1 MPSRS
6 ASIRFTLL
14 ALASYSAEGINIPAE
29 TRFDSGEMN
38 YDEGIGYTQIDVVES
53 DERTLAAGANEDID
67 LVGVLTDGIGVQ
79 SPAKIVLIAII
90 NYSTTQ
96 TLQASKAASNGWAGF
111 ASGTTDTFPVDPAY
125 NASRPGMLIKH
136 SPRGVAVTA
145 GTGDKINIANPS
157 GATATYRIIVL
168 GRSA

>member
-6 ASIRFTLL
+6 ASLRLSIL
-14 ALASYSAEGINIPAE
+14 ALAGYAAEGVAIPAE
-29 TRFDSGEMN
+29 TKFDSGEMN
-38 YDEGIGYTQIDVVES
+38 YDEGVGYTQLDCIMS
-53 DERTLAAGANEDID
+53 DERTLSASSNEDID
-67 LVGVLTDGIGVQ
+67 LVGVLTDGVGVQ
-79 SPAKIVLIAII
+79 SPAKILAVAII

-96 TLQASKAASNGWAGF
+96 TLQVSKAASNGWAGF

-125 NASRPGMLIKH
+125 NNSRPGILFKH

-157 GATATYRIIVL
+157 GASATYRIIVL

>member
-1 MPSRS
+1 MPSRT
-6 ASIRFTLL
+6 ASLRLTIL
-14 ALASYSAEGINIPAE
+14 ALASYSAEGVNIPAE
-29 TRFDSGEMN
+29 TRLDTGEMN
-38 YDEGIGYTQIDVVES
+38 YDEGIGYTQLDVIES
-53 DERTLAAGANEDID
+53 DERTLAASSNEDID

-79 SPAKIVLIAII
+79 SPAKIMALAIV

-96 TLQASKAASNGWAGF
+96 TLQVSKAASNGWAGF
-111 ASGTTDTFPVDPAY
+111 ASGSTDTFPVDPAY
-125 NASRPGMLIKH
+125 NASRPGILFKH